1 LAYITDRLIAMGFPS
16 EGREGIIRNPMNK
29 VLQFFEE
36 RHANHYKVYNLCSER
51 TYKTV
56 AFRAPVAHFG
66 FDDHN
71 PPTLE
76 LLDTICK
83 VRGIVNYSKVA
94 EKFPPIFRMLLNGW
108 SLMLEMLLLCI
119 ARFAKKK
126 KKKSLKAFFNCG
138 HFAGWKG
145 SHGNCDLCLFV
156 SSIHGQGRDLA
167 EGAGFFCRASHS
179 QQKGCDDCVAD
190 SMGALLLSCKER
202 GLLFCYCCFFFLNS

>member
-126 KKKSLKAFFNCG
+126 KKKF
-138 HFAGWKG
+138 
-145 SHGNCDLCLFV
+145 
-156 SSIHGQGRDLA
+156 
-167 EGAGFFCRASHS
+167 EGIF
-179 QQKGCDDCVAD
+179 
-190 SMGALLLSCKER
+190 
-202 GLLFCYCCFFFLNS
+202 